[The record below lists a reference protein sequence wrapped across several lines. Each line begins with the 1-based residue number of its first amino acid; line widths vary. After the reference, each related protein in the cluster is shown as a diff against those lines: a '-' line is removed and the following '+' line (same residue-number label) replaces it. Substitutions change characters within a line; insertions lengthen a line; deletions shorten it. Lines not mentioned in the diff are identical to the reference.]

1 MILLP
6 NILCIDM
13 TIIIITLRLIRLCT
27 GDVAFSIGFLTTKYP
42 IKNGA

>member
-27 GDVAFSIGFLTTKYP
+27 GGVALVFSQQYP